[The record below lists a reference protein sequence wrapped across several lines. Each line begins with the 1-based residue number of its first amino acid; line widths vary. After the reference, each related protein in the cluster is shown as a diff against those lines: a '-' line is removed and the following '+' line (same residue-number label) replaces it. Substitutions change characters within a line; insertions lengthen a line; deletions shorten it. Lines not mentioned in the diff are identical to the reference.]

1 MKGGERTTGPDGPG
15 TDEPGPRPE
24 TAAGGPGGVAD
35 GAGGAADG
43 AGGAADGPGDGVGPG
58 VDPRMFDGAVA
69 GVAVLAGAEGR
80 LLYTNA
86 AFTRLF
92 GARRIG
98 LPAHAAFPD
107 ADGHRFL
114 AVLDSVRATGRAR
127 QVVGERR
134 TDPGAPGQAMHFV
147 YSCSPVTTEQGP
159 GILVLA
165 MDTTAETRTRRRYEA
180 LVSAVSQMVWVTRAD
195 GSMEELVPGWQE
207 LTGAPWHP
215 RADEGWYRHVHP
227 RDRERLSAAWRRAGA
242 QDGERPGAFEAT
254 FRVRAGDGSYRH
266 LSTRSVP
273 VLQDGRITEWVTATA
288 DVEDSWGTR
297 LRERLL
303 AQVAA
308 VSEASLPDAFAEVVN
323 VVVPELAD
331 ACLILLLSHD
341 EWPLP
346 EHAGVTAR
354 RIASATRPGLPAPP
368 ALRGQRVAVTPAVR
382 AVLNGREPVTFRLE
396 PGAPVPPGLV
406 PTVSER
412 WLTASGATSLTLVP
426 LIVDDLVLGYAATSS
441 NGDTPIPGPAENEL
455 LREVL
460 HHAQR
465 PIRKV
470 LDLQQARRTALGLQR
485 AHLTEPPP
493 VCGGTL
499 AARYQ
504 PATSSGEIGG
514 DWYDAFTLPD
524 GTLVLD
530 IGDVAGHDL
539 TAATAMGQMRSML
552 RALAYAGGPEAAP
565 DEVLARLDQVSAG
578 LSTAPLATSLHASL
592 RREPGG
598 TWLLAWSSA
607 GHPPPLLVP
616 ADGDARYLPGAA
628 DPPLC
633 VAPGLARTTHTHV
646 LRPGDT
652 LLLYTDGLIETPSA
666 PIDEGQRR
674 LTSESTLC
682 RRRSLPDLLR
692 ILQGLSDHR
701 DDTALLAFRVDGG
714 H

>member
-1 MKGGERTTGPDGPG
+1 MSAGARSGAGAGSGVGGT
-15 TDEPGPRPE
+15 
-24 TAAGGPGGVAD
+24 
-35 GAGGAADG
+35 GAGGK
-43 AGGAADGPGDGVGPG
+43 P
-58 VDPRMFDGAVA
+58 VDPRMFDGTVA
-69 GVAVLAGAEGR
+69 AVAVLAGPEGR
-80 LLYTNA
+80 LLYTNS

-92 GARRIG
+92 GPRRIG

-107 ADGHRFL
+107 SDGHRFL

-134 TDPGAPGQAMHFV
+134 TDPGVAGQARHFV

-165 MDTTAETRTRRRYEA
+165 MDTTAETQALQRYEA
-180 LVSAVSQMVWVTRAD
+180 LVSAVSQMVWVMGAD
-195 GSMEELVPGWQE
+195 GSMEELVPGWEQ
-207 LTGAPWHP
+207 LTGKPWHP
-215 RADEGWYRHVHP
+215 RADEGWYPQIHP
-227 RDRERLSAAWRRAGA
+227 RDREKLSAGWRRAA
-242 QDGERPGAFEAT
+242 QEGERPGVFEAT
-254 FRVRAGDGSYRH
+254 FRVRAADGSYRH

-273 VLQDGRITEWVTATA
+273 VLRDGRITEWVAATA
-288 DVEDSWGTR
+288 DIEDAWGTR

-308 VSEASLPDAFAEVVN
+308 VTEASLPEAFAEVVK
-323 VVVPELAD
+323 VLVPELTD

-346 EHAGVTAR
+346 ARAGVTAR

-382 AVLNGREPVTFRLE
+382 EVLEGREPVTFPLAA
-396 PGAPVPPGLV
+396 GGPVPPGLI

-426 LIVDDLVLGYAATSS
+426 LIVDDLVLGYAASS
-441 NGDTPIPGPAENEL
+441 TNGDTPIPGPAETEL

-470 LDLQQARRTALGLQR
+470 LDLQRARRTALGLQR

-493 VCGGTL
+493 VRGGRL

-504 PATSSGEIGG
+504 PASPSGEIGG

-524 GTLVLD
+524 GTLVLG

-565 DEVLARLDQVSAG
+565 DEVLARLDQVAAG
-578 LSTAPLATSLHASL
+578 LATAPLATALHATL
-592 RREPGG
+592 RRGAAG
-598 TWLLAWSSA
+598 TWRLTWSSA

-616 ADGDARYLPGAA
+616 AAGDARFLPGAA

-633 VAPGLARTTHTHV
+633 VASGLPRTTHSHV

-666 PIDEGQRR
+666 AIDEGQRR
-674 LTSESTLC
+674 LAAESA
-682 RRRSLPDLLR
+682 RSRCLPLPELLR
-692 ILQGLSDHR
+692 VLQDLSDHR

-714 H
+714 S

>member
-1 MKGGERTTGPDGPG
+1 MKGGERT
-15 TDEPGPRPE
+15 
-24 TAAGGPGGVAD
+24 GGPGGPRPD
-35 GAGGAADG
+35 GSRNGPDTGAG
-43 AGGAADGPGDGVGPG
+43 PP
-58 VDPRMFDGAVA
+58 VDPRMFDGTVA
-69 GVAVLAGAEGR
+69 AVAVLAGPDGR
-80 LLYTNA
+80 LLYTNS

-92 GARRIG
+92 GARRLG

-107 ADGHRFL
+107 PDGHRFL

-134 TDPGAPGQAMHFV
+134 TDPGAPGQARHFV
-147 YSCSPVTTEQGP
+147 YSCSPVTTGQGP

-165 MDTTAETRTRRRYEA
+165 MDTTAETQTLQRYEA
-180 LVSAVSQMVWVTRAD
+180 LVSAVSQMVWVMGAD
-195 GSMEELVPGWQE
+195 GTMEELVPGWEQ
-207 LTGAPWHP
+207 LTGSPWHP
-215 RADEGWYRHVHP
+215 RADEGWYPHIHP
-227 RDRERLSAAWRRAGA
+227 RDRETLTAAWRRAA
-242 QDGERPGAFEAT
+242 RDGERPGVFEAI

-273 VLQDGRITEWVTATA
+273 VLRDGRITEWVAATA
-288 DVEDSWGTR
+288 DVEDAWGTR

-308 VSEASLPDAFAEVVN
+308 VSGASLPEAFAEVVK
-323 VVVPELAD
+323 VVVPELTD

-382 AVLNGREPVTFRLE
+382 EVLNGREPVTYRLE
-396 PGAPVPPGLV
+396 PGDPVPPGLI

-441 NGDTPIPGPAENEL
+441 NGDTPIPGPAETEL

-493 VCGGTL
+493 VPGGTL

-504 PATSSGEIGG
+504 PASSSGEIGG

-524 GTLVLD
+524 GTLVLG

-578 LSTAPLATSLHASL
+578 LATAPLATALHATL
-592 RREPGG
+592 RRDAAGSW
-598 TWLLAWSSA
+598 TLRWTSA
-607 GHPPPLLVP
+607 GHPPPLLAP
-616 ADGDARYLPGAA
+616 ADGDAAYLPGAA

-633 VAPGLARTTHTHV
+633 VASDLPRTTHVHV

-674 LTSESTLC
+674 LAAESTLC

-714 H
+714 